1 MPYVAQNKK
10 YKTHINDKDMM
21 TPLCISYVF
30 FFPEHTRARAHA
42 GTHHFFCTKFIHD
55 KKGRERRQGTSQTV
69 TNQAVE
75 HSIKQESIADFR
87 DIKSVNSQQ
96 LFQTFYMHFGKTTPG
111 IRVPFLLHQLIKGKL
126 KTCIYKMARMQQTDL

>member
-1 MPYVAQNKK
+1 
-10 YKTHINDKDMM
+10 M

-30 FFPEHTRARAHA
+30 FFQNTRARARRQA
-42 GTHHFFCTKFIHD
+42 GTHRFFCTKFIHD
-55 KKGRERRQGTSQTV
+55 KKGRERGQGTSQTV
-69 TNQAVE
+69 ANQAVE

-87 DIKSVNSQQ
+87 DIKSVTSQQ

-111 IRVPFLLHQLIKGKL
+111 IRVPFLLHQFIKGKL